1 MRHITHS
8 AYAKAVLAVLALFV
22 IIGAYGIAQADH
34 AWGKYHWN
42 LSTNDTLANPLKLGD
57 NLSIAA
63 WQEGLA
69 GASFDWNASVLKNAV
84 AAGTSNANCDPTLGQ
99 VEVCNGAYGENGW
112 LGIAQIWVYRGKDG
126 HIAQAIVK
134 LNDTYFALPQYGTPA
149 WKNFVM
155 CQEVGHT
162 FGLNHQDENFTNT
175 NLGTCMDYTND
186 PDGTLFGQLNNEH
199 PNSHDHDMLQ
209 SIYAHLNEPSS
220 GGPGNGG
227 GKGNGGGGSKG
238 KPASVGSVALNTPAE
253 WGQAVAQD
261 AQGRN
266 SLYVRNLGSGIE
278 VITHVLWAE

>member
-1 MRHITHS
+1 MRHITHG
-8 AYAKAVLAVLALFV
+8 AYAKVFLAVLAFFILM
-22 IIGAYGIAQADH
+22 GAYGIAQADH

-57 NLSIAA
+57 NLSTA
-63 WQEGLA
+63 WQESLA

-84 AAGTSNANCDPTLGQ
+84 AAGGSNANCDPTLGQ
-99 VEVCNGAYGENGW
+99 VEVCNGAYGENDW

-134 LNDTYFALPQYGTPA
+134 LNDTYFAMSKYGTPA
-149 WKNFVM
+149 WKNLVM

-162 FGLNHQDENFTNT
+162 FGLSHQDENFTNT
-175 NLGTCMDYTND
+175 NLGTCMDYTSD
-186 PDGTLFGQLNNEH
+186 PDGTLAVPDQLNNEH
-199 PNSHDHDMLQ
+199 PNSHDYEMLQ
-209 SIYAHLNEPSS
+209 SIYAHLNDPST
-220 GGPGNGG
+220 GGPG
-227 GKGNGGGGSKG
+227 KGGGGKG